1 MDWENVI
8 LTILGGFLAGFSG
21 ILIEQWREGRRLR
34 KRHFK
39 DIKDKCLKPV
49 LEELYHL
56 KTNFEFGE
64 GRCGW
69 ARSQKIEDYLK
80 SGIHWWEIFSFKNGS
95 KVHPLLYED
104 LKNHYPDLYQDLQDI
119 ETWIRSNYAE
129 YLQAI
134 FKLLRAIEE
143 DQEFKAFE
151 KESEKAYLNV
161 TSSYLLEAIFLLA
174 LGVDKSNWPNI
185 YEYIR
190 PKLDKIKNLQNKF
203 YNSVEAQKVRDII
216 QNVTTM
222 IDRGINRIERTIL
235 KTKLKGKCDY
245 LK

>member
-1 MDWENVI
+1 VDWENVI

-69 ARSQKIEDYLK
+69 ASSQKIEDHLK
-80 SGIHWWEIFSFKNGS
+80 SDIHWWKIFSFKNGP

-104 LKNHYPDLYQDLQDI
+104 LKTIIQTYTKICKTLKHGLRVIMQSIYRQS
-119 ETWIRSNYAE
+119 SNCSE
-129 YLQAI
+129 PLKKI
-134 FKLLRAIEE
+134 KNS
-143 DQEFKAFE
+143 KHFE
-151 KESEKAYLNV
+151 KESEKAYLNA

-174 LGVDKSNWPNI
+174 LSVDKYNWPNI

-190 PKLDKIKNLQNKF
+190 PKLDEIKNL
-203 YNSVEAQKVRDII
+203 
-216 QNVTTM
+216 
-222 IDRGINRIERTIL
+222 
-235 KTKLKGKCDY
+235 
-245 LK
+245 